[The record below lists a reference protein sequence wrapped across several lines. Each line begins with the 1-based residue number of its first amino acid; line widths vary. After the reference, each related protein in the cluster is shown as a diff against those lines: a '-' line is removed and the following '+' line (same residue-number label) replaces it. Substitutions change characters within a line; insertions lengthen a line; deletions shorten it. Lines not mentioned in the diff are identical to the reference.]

1 MKAKDEAL
9 FRLKTTRGQLLAV
22 ERMLAQGAGPAALL
36 HQLYAARRALDGVSQ
51 LLIDDSIHDCL
62 RRLEATGGQEEVERR
77 IEELSDLY
85 AAQGRQSLGWDRLM
99 AKSRLG

>member
-1 MKAKDEAL
+1 MNAMDEAL

-36 HQLYAARRALDGVSQ
+36 HQLYAARRALDAVSE

-62 RRLEATGGQEEVERR
+62 HRLAAAGGQAEVEQR
-77 IEELSDLY
+77 IEELSHLY
-85 AAQGRQSLGWDRLM
+85 AAQGRQ
-99 AKSRLG
+99 